1 MGCMELQEDTVQ
13 PDATATR
20 VDGRAWRDGR
30 MVHEHVAPEDVVG
43 LAHDPDVLVWIDIV
57 APTAA
62 SLAIFADKLGLP
74 PTAVEDALGPKE
86 RPKLIRHDTH
96 LFFTVYAVLPT
107 KSTPAHLALS
117 RISGWV
123 LPAALITIRLTDAFD
138 MSEVVRRWEEDPDL
152 LTAGS
157 GALVH
162 GLLDTVVDDQF
173 VWIEMLDERVEDL
186 ESDLFDKRQAGAPF
200 ARTLFDVRKELVTLR
215 RIVLPM
221 REVVSGLL
229 RDRGSDSPALRPWFD
244 DLYDHVLRAAEWTE
258 SLRDLVSS
266 AFETNLAL
274 NDQRLNTIMKK
285 LAGWAAIIAVPTA
298 VTGWFGQNVPFPGF
312 SEPVGLWMSVALMAV
327 GSIGLYIVFKAKDWV

>member
-1 MGCMELQEDTVQ
+1 MNFPQDAVQ

-20 VDGRAWRDGR
+20 VDGRAWRDGH
-30 MVHEHVAPEDVVG
+30 VVAEHVTPADVVG

-57 APTAA
+57 APTPD
-62 SLAIFADKLGLP
+62 SLAVLANELGLP
-74 PTAVEDALGPKE
+74 PTAVEDAFGPKE

-96 LFFTVYAVLPT
+96 LFFTVYAVQPT
-107 KSTPAHLALS
+107 DSTPAPLALS

-123 LPAALITIRLTDAFD
+123 MPAALITIRLEDAFD
-138 MSEVVRRWEEDPDL
+138 MSVVVRRWEEDPDL
-152 LTAGS
+152 LSAGS

-173 VWIEMLDERVEDL
+173 AWIESLDERVEDL

-229 RDRGSDSPALRPWFD
+229 RDTSSDNPGLRPWFD

-258 SLRDLVSS
+258 SLRDLVASV
-266 AFETNLAL
+266 FETNLAL

-285 LAGWAAIIAVPTA
+285 LASWAAIIAVPTA

-312 SEPVGLWMSVALMAV
+312 SEPAGLWLSVVLMTV
-327 GSIGLYIVFKAKDWV
+327 GSVGLYIIFKAKDWV

>member
-1 MGCMELQEDTVQ
+1 MDTHEDAVQ
-13 PDATATR
+13 PDAARTHVTC
-20 VDGRAWRDGR
+20 RAWRDGR
-30 MVHEHVAPEDVVG
+30 LLRDHIPADEIGAV
-43 LAHDPDVLVWIDIV
+43 AHDPDVLLWVDIV
-57 APTAA
+57 APTTAA
-62 SLAIFADKLGLP
+62 LTTFAGQLGLP

-96 LFFTVYAVLPT
+96 LFFTVYAVLVHD
-107 KSTPAHLALS
+107 STPEHLALS

-123 LPAALITIRLTDAFD
+123 MPAGLVTIRLNDRFAMD
-138 MSEVVRRWEEDPDL
+138 EVVRRWEEDPEL
-152 LTAGS
+152 LKAGS

-173 VWIEMLDERVEDL
+173 EWIETLDDRVENL
-186 ESDLFDKRQAGAPF
+186 ETELFEDRRAGSGF

-221 REVVSGLL
+221 REVVAGLL
-229 RDRGSDSPALRPWFD
+229 RHPTIETRELRPWFD

-258 SLRDLVSS
+258 SLRDLVGS

-274 NDQRLNTIMKK
+274 NDARLNTIMKK

-298 VTGWFGQNVPFPGF
+298 ITGWFGQNVPYPGF
-312 SEPVGLWMSVALMAV
+312 SQPLGFWMSAILIVV
-327 GSIGLYIVFKAKDWV
+327 GSMTLYALFRRRDWV